1 MALVPSLYAR
11 PAAQPAENA
20 NTTARK
26 TASLLSSFVTDASL
40 SAQPDGLPA
49 PPVKIRQL
57 DRLEA
62 DSENLVAALDH
73 IALFTVDRNAAFS
86 VGQHRNL
93 SLLLREFPHAA
104 ELQRNRRNA
113 ARRRRRRLRYHW
125 PRRRHWHRRRQ
136 RRRLRLEAERVPILA
151 ARLRL
156 RTLERVEP
164 DDWRCETRC
173 RLLRS
178 CRAPHVRRRL
188 TLCSRRRRSVPEPDR
203 HAGQDARQ
211 DRENRL
217 TALLRRHQA
226 SGGNRS
232 KESRSARAV
241 RSDSPRPASHRR

>member
-93 SLLLREFPHAA
+93 SLLLREFPHAD

-113 ARRRRRRLRYHW
+113 ARRRRRRRRYHR
-125 PRRRHWHRRRQ
+125 PRQ

-178 CRAPHVRRRL
+178 CRA
-188 TLCSRRRRSVPEPDR
+188 
-203 HAGQDARQ
+203 
-211 DRENRL
+211 
-217 TALLRRHQA
+217 
-226 SGGNRS
+226 
-232 KESRSARAV
+232 
-241 RSDSPRPASHRR
+241 